1 MTLQML
7 RSPLKPYQ
15 SSGGLWF
22 DGGTG
27 YVDCGNDSSLKVSD
41 YLTILV
47 SVLPRVS
54 THIERHLVG
63 DISNMYI
70 RNYSLYLY
78 KNSNLVFLHGNGTTI
93 DSIFTSL
100 TSTPY
105 IHQWFAV
112 SISNLNIDFY
122 KYTNTME
129 KVSKTLGFNVT
140 VSTGSGYIKVG
151 GNNPVY
157 PYTMSESTIYE
168 VIVIAEPLTENEI
181 RGIMEG
187 RRLPTEWDC
196 RLWLDFRQGHTRDLS
211 GNGNHGK
218 IYGGAYL
225 MPPVTPMA
233 HAIGGLAE

>member
-15 SSGGLWF
+15 PSGGLWF
-22 DGGTG
+22 DGKTG
-27 YVDCGNDSSLKVSD
+27 HVDCGNDSSLKASN

-47 SVLPRVS
+47 SVTPRES
-54 THIERHLVG
+54 THLEQFMVG
-63 DISNMYI
+63 DAAGILD
-70 RNYSLYLY
+70 RNYELYLY
-78 KNSNLVFLHGNGTTI
+78 QNSDIRFLHGDGAKYEYITGTPI
-93 DSIFTSL
+93 L
-100 TSTPY
+100 VN
-105 IHQWFAV
+105 IHQWIAV

-122 KYTNTME
+122 KYINTM
-129 KVSKTLGFNVT
+129 KKISKTLGFNVT
-140 VSTGSGYIKVG
+140 VPAGSYRIRVG
-151 GNNPVY
+151 GSAVSY
-157 PYTMSESTIYE
+157 PGTMSMSTIYE
-168 VIVIAEPLTENEI
+168 AIVIAEALTENEI

-187 RRLPTEWDC
+187 CRLPTEWDC